1 MKLNETYEYIVL
13 CEDAQTK
20 TFILTFLLQHNVPSG
35 KIHFRNYPVGKGCGE
50 QFVREEYSK
59 EARLLSSRYK
69 YKREVLVVCSDA
81 DSYSVKKKVKSLD
94 DEVIRF
100 NKEWD
105 RKRFPILMWIPKRE
119 IETWI
124 HYLRGE
130 NVDEQTSYRHSGNP
144 ERCKKE
150 VVRFKEYCQDV
161 IKIDEVPQSM
171 IFAKGE
177 YIRVCNMQY

>member
-1 MKLNETYEYIVL
+1 MKLNDTYEYIVL

-20 TFILTFLLQHNVPSG
+20 TFIRSFLLQHNIPSG

-50 QFVREEYSK
+50 QFVREAYFI

-69 YKREVLVVCSDA
+69 FRREVLVVCSDA
-81 DSYSVKKKVKSLD
+81 DSYSVIQKAKSLD
-94 DEVIRF
+94 EKIAQFD
-100 NKEWD
+100 KSWD
-105 RKRFPILMWIPKRE
+105 RTKLPVLMWIPKRE

-130 NVDEQTSYRHSGNP
+130 DVDEQTSYRHSGNP

-150 VVRFKEYCQDV
+150 AIRFKEYCQDV
-161 IKIDEVPQSM
+161 IEFSEVPSSM
-171 IFAKGE
+171 NFAKEE
-177 YIRVCNMQY
+177 YIRVCNMQH